1 MASVWAA
8 RLQGKHG
15 FERLVAIKTILPR
28 FADDHRFRKMFL
40 DEARIASRIE
50 HANVAQILD
59 LGEQHDIL
67 YLVMDLIDG
76 ESLAKLAR
84 AVEPNGGRFPLG
96 IALRVLADACA
107 GLHAA
112 HELSDAAGMNIGV
125 VHRDVSPQ
133 NILISSQ
140 GTIKLIDFGVAK
152 ARDRHAEET
161 STGIL
166 KGKIHY
172 MAPEQATGKPLDRRA
187 DIWSIGAILYRL
199 LTGRC
204 AFEGSNQLATLHL
217 LTSGDPPDPLPSTV
231 PRVVDA
237 IVRRAM
243 SHDVERRYATAAE
256 LHAALEDAIREAD
269 VATSVHDVAAF
280 LSRHMASRTA
290 SRKEAIALAIKSAGD
305 RSRVASLLDAH
316 AETTKGSDATLTA
329 PGEGSIGTLA
339 TASLDTLQEP
349 RPKRKKARIWIA
361 SASAGI
367 ALVGVVAATLRAAR
381 PTQAPDGVVPAVTA
395 SDPPSPENTNS
406 AANEALPA
414 PPTSQ
419 TAQAWAPR
427 EPAATAP
434 ASSAPPARA
443 SAHPSKHVVVAKPKP
458 PAPSPPAS
466 APRRHR
472 VDDGF

>member
-1 MASVWAA
+1 MASIWAA

-28 FADDHRFRKMFL
+28 FADDHRFRRMFL

-59 LGEQHDIL
+59 LGEQRDIL
-67 YLVMDLIDG
+67 YLVMELIVG

-112 HELSDAAGMNIGV
+112 HELSDAAGVNIGV

-152 ARDRHAEET
+152 ARDRYTEET
-161 STGIL
+161 GTGIL

-217 LTSGDPPDPLPSTV
+217 LTSGDPPDPLPSSV
-231 PRVVDA
+231 PRVVEA
-237 IVRRAM
+237 IVKRAM
-243 SHDVERRYATAAE
+243 SHDVGRRYATAAE

-269 VATSVHDVAAF
+269 VATSVHDVAAY

-290 SRKEAIALAIKSAGD
+290 SRKEAIALAIKSATD
-305 RSRVASLLDAH
+305 RSRVAALLDAH
-316 AETTKGSDATLTA
+316 AETTKASDSTLTA
-329 PGEGSIGTLA
+329 PGSGEGSIGTLA

-349 RPKRKKARIWIA
+349 RAKRKKTRTWIA
-361 SASAGI
+361 SASAGV
-367 ALVGVVAATLRAAR
+367 ALVGVVAATLRA
-381 PTQAPDGVVPAVTA
+381 TQAPDVVAPAAT
-395 SDPPSPENTNS
+395 SNEPPENADS
-406 AANEALPA
+406 AVNEAISTP
-414 PPTSQ
+414 PVPTS
-419 TAQAWAPR
+419 QAWAPR
-427 EPAATAP
+427 EPAAA

-443 SAHPSKHVVVAKPKP
+443 PARPPPKHVVAKPKP
-458 PAPSPPAS
+458 PSPATPAS
-466 APRRHR
+466 APRKHR